1 MSLTKHYIFLK
12 VNLNVYTVVIKFY
25 RNYVTNSLFYIKKI
39 LEIPEGR
46 GVIKDPPGMENPGGR
61 GGGGANQKV
70 FRGGGMDIFWNHTMH
85 QYVQVIECNKEDAM
99 ETAME

>member
-1 MSLTKHYIFLK
+1 
-12 VNLNVYTVVIKFY
+12 
-25 RNYVTNSLFYIKKI
+25 
-39 LEIPEGR
+39 
-46 GVIKDPPGMENPGGR
+46 MENPGGR
-61 GGGGANQKV
+61 GGGANQKV